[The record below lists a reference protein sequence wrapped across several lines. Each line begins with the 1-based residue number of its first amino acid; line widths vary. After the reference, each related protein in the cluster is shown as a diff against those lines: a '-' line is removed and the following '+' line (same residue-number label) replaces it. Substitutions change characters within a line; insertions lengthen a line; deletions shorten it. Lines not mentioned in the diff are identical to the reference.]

1 MKKSSLFLATLG
13 LLSVTA
19 IVIVSLVTTN
29 RLNNQDRFAVTGS
42 GTVYAKADIAN
53 IVVGFK
59 SGVKKTAAEATAE
72 NTKKMNNIIGA
83 LKKLDIEEKDI
94 QTTEYTLSPVYNWT
108 NEKGQELVGYEV
120 SQNLTVKIRDLN
132 KIGDV
137 IARTTEQG
145 ANQIGSVN
153 FTIDD
158 EFELRN
164 QARALAIKK
173 AQEKARLIAEQSGM
187 KLGKIKG
194 FSEGSNDATPILY
207 SNAKVMLSQ
216 EGAGMDLSEPLIP
229 SGQNEIKVDVTLMYE
244 VR

>member
-1 MKKSSLFLATLG
+1 MKKSQLFLMTLR
-13 LLSVTA
+13 LLAVTA
-19 IVIVSLVTTN
+19 FVIVSLVTTN
-29 RLNNQDRFAVTGS
+29 KVNSQDRFSVTGS

-53 IVVGFK
+53 IVIGFK

-72 NTKKMNNIIGA
+72 NTKKMNNIIEA
-83 LKKLDIEEKDI
+83 LKKLGIEEKDI

-108 NEKGQELVGYEV
+108 NERGQELIGYEV
-120 SQNLTVKIRDLN
+120 SQNLTVKVRDLN
-132 KIGDV
+132 KIGEV

-173 AQEKARLIAEQSGM
+173 AQEKAQLIAEQSGM

-194 FSEGSNDATPILY
+194 FSEGSNNPTPILY
-207 SNAKVMLSQ
+207 SNAKMIATQ
-216 EGAGMDLSEPLIP
+216 AEGADLSEPLIP
-229 SGQNEIKVDVTLMYE
+229 SGQNEIKVDVTLVYE
-244 VR
+244 VK